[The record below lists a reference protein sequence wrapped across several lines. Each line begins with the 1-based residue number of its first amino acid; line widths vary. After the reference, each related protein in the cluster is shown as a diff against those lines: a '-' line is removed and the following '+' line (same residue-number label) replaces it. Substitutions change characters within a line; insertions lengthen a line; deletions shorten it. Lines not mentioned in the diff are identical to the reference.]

1 MENQNN
7 TSKLKAIIVLLLIL
21 LAASVAYMYKM
32 SSDSKE
38 EISLVTKE
46 KEDVMRDLEALKA
59 TYDAAIAENT
69 SMSDELIA
77 EREKVVKLMDDLKKA
92 NSNVASLSKYR
103 DQYRA
108 LEKKMQVLMQEVEVL
123 KKENAQLTSDLD
135 STRTELS
142 SQRVFN
148 DTLVNQNEKLAR
160 TVEKA
165 SKLSVLN
172 LRTEAIKERNS
183 GKQIVT
189 EKARRANKLK
199 ICFTIAENSVAKSGD
214 KTYYIQVIDSKN
226 NVVGEKTTTYFGDF
240 SLTYSFTS
248 TVAYANKTV
257 DVCEYLAGSDFE
269 KGTYFVNIF
278 DKETLVSKTSF
289 QLK

>member
-32 SSDSKE
+32 SSDSTE
-38 EISLVTKE
+38 EITLVTKE
-46 KEDVMRDLEALKA
+46 KEDVLRDLEALKA

-92 NSNVASLSKYR
+92 NKNVASLAKFR

-108 LEKKMQVLMQEVEVL
+108 LEKKMQGLMQEVEIL
-123 KKENAQLTSDLD
+123 KEQNATLTAERD
-135 STRTELS
+135 STITELGN
-142 SQRVFN
+142 QRVFN
-148 DTLVNQNEKLAR
+148 DTLVNQNEKLSR

-165 SKLSVLN
+165 SKLSILN
-172 LRTEAIKERNS
+172 LKTEAIKERNS
-183 GKQIVT
+183 GKQVVT
-189 EKARRANKLK
+189 EKARRADKLR

-226 NVVGEKTTTYFGDF
+226 NIVGEKTTTYFGEV

-248 TVAYANKTV
+248 TIAYANKTV
-257 DVCEYLAGSDFE
+257 DVCEYLTGSDFE
-269 KGTYFVNIF
+269 KGTYHVNIF
-278 DKETLVSKTSF
+278 DKETLVSKTTF